1 MSKIDIFQLVSIS
14 AAAIGISYLAIKLI
28 SELTSTSSSAGP
40 KAHHRAAKSSLAD
53 GDQLTEMSDEEKI
66 QANKFTKRTLSQ
78 YTGATDPN
86 GPVLIAVKGI
96 VYDVSVNGGRDFYG
110 PGGPYSIF
118 SGRDASR
125 LFSMFEFDNGMTEEE
140 LDSPIDKLDD
150 LTFDQQESLE
160 AYIQLFESKYMPVG
174 VLVESL

>member
-110 PGGPYSIF
+110 P
-118 SGRDASR
+118 
-125 LFSMFEFDNGMTEEE
+125 
-140 LDSPIDKLDD
+140 
-150 LTFDQQESLE
+150 
-160 AYIQLFESKYMPVG
+160 
-174 VLVESL
+174 